1 MWNFTV
7 IPKINI
13 NEANI
18 CNFDVLAIPDYFEEG
33 GFYNDAYNEDF
44 LNLIGAFDII
54 ASICVEVLPI
64 NKSDILPQRNAT
76 TYNLPGSIRCKY
88 Y

>member
-13 NEANI
+13 NEVNI
-18 CNFDVLAIPDYFEEG
+18 CDFDVLAIPDDFEEA

-44 LNLIGAFDII
+44 LNLIGEFDII
-54 ASICVEVLPI
+54 ASICVEVHFL
-64 NKSDILPQRNAT
+64 
-76 TYNLPGSIRCKY
+76 
-88 Y
+88 